1 MEAAVLVP
9 INPSDSVNPVSDGDA
24 FKNSLN
30 DSLYASLI
38 GAVLSPQGGIQKIR
52 NIMLDHGI
60 DIPMVFDLDPAGS
73 ELIFTIS
80 DDLFL
85 YIVYALDVDGYYE
98 FFAAVVDADELDEL
112 TLNYEDDED
121 GNDTE

>member
-1 MEAAVLVP
+1 
-9 INPSDSVNPVSDGDA
+9 
-24 FKNSLN
+24 
-30 DSLYASLI
+30 
-38 GAVLSPQGGIQKIR
+38 
-52 NIMLDHGI
+52 MLDHGI